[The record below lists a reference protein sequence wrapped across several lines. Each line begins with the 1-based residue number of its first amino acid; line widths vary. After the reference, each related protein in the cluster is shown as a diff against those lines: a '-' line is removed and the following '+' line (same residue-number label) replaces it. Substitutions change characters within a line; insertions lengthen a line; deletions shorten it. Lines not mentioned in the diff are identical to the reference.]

1 MASLKCGKTGAVSA
15 AWFLPRHVQNSNI
28 HDEHASVCATLGRG
42 VSQKDTDFVSSPE
55 PKERDRQEKD
65 GRTEF
70 DASRMDFD
78 SVALGRLSC
87 LPIGRVARCASM

>member
-28 HDEHASVCATLGRG
+28 HDVHASVCATLGRG

-55 PKERDRQEKD
+55 PKERDRRQEKD

-87 LPIGRVARCASM
+87 LPIGRVA

>member
-1 MASLKCGKTGAVSA
+1 VASLKCGKTGAVSA
-15 AWFLPRHVQNSNI
+15 AWFLPRHVQNSNMSM
-28 HDEHASVCATLGRG
+28 SVCATLGRG

-65 GRTEF
+65 GRIEF
-70 DASRMDFD
+70 NASRMDFN

-87 LPIGRVARCASM
+87 LPIGWQDA

>member
-1 MASLKCGKTGAVSA
+1 MVSA
-15 AWFLPRHVQNSNI
+15 AACAKQQHVHECLRHP
-28 HDEHASVCATLGRG
+28 GG